1 MLMNGIW
8 AAPAGAAGVP
18 RLSIKSFEQLPQPL
32 PKPYDEIADANQL
45 LAAARSRALREQK
58 LLLVDLGGNWCPYC
72 RRLAGT
78 LDLPQVKS
86 FVGRH
91 YVLTMIDVGYLDDN
105 MHIPAQYGLE
115 GLSGV
120 PTLLVIDPKRNRLL
134 NRLHTNLFADLEKS
148 TPQGVVDWLARWV
161 RPGGVG
167 QRGKAPGKRVPVHPP
182 RGGIGVNRQ

>member
-1 MLMNGIW
+1 MLMNSMLV
-8 AAPAGAAGVP
+8 APASSAGVP
-18 RLSIKSFEQLPQPL
+18 LLSVKSFEQLPQPL

-45 LAAARSRALREQK
+45 LAAARKQALREQK

-86 FVGRH
+86 FLRRH

-120 PTLLVIDPKRNRLL
+120 PTLLVIDPQGNRLL
-134 NRLHTNLFADLEKS
+134 NRHHTNLFADLEKKS
-148 TPQGVVDWLARWV
+148 PQGVVDWLAHWAQRGGDGQSARLRKA
-161 RPGGVG
+161 RPGKGA
-167 QRGKAPGKRVPVHPP
+167 R
-182 RGGIGVNRQ
+182 